1 MQPNQNVPGT
11 ARPISSAARVTA
23 KAPEPTFDNGP
34 SVVEEKGGKKTG
46 LVLGLVLCL
55 ILAAGGIGF
64 GVWAFMDGNTQ
75 KDNLNARIDELRKE
89 NITLQEEN
97 EGLTQ
102 QVEELEAKLNNI
114 EEPIVET
121 KPVDAELVEG
131 IFYIKDES
139 GEVLISDD
147 TIGVTEIVSCDYFSE
162 NNILK
167 CAVTA
172 GDESGWV
179 LYDATDGSL
188 TSSFYTAGEDD

>member
-11 ARPISSAARVTA
+11 ARPISSAASVTA